1 MTIDFRKSKSD
12 HVLGDYRHGVVRRA
26 RDVET

>member
-1 MTIDFRKSKSD
+1 MTIAFRKSKSD
-12 HVLGDYRHGVVRRA
+12 HVLGDCYHGVVRRA